1 MRAYKAS
8 IYMVP
13 LLSGLLFSSIALG
26 QATQDQGAQQG
37 EQPGAM
43 TEEQAANF
51 DQQELEQFADA
62 YVKVGEI
69 HTEYSQRLQEVDST
83 DEAQSLQQE
92 ANDEMVEA
100 IRDTGLE
107 VQDYSAIAAAL
118 ERDPEMRQDVVAMIE
133 ERQ

>member
-8 IYMVP
+8 VYLVP

-26 QATQDQGAQQG
+26 QAAQDQQGQQ
-37 EQPGAM
+37 QPGAM
-43 TEEQAANF
+43 TEQQAPDF
-51 DQQELEQFADA
+51 DRQELEQFADA

-83 DEAQSLQQE
+83 EDAQTLQQE
-92 ANDEMVEA
+92 ANDEMVQA

-118 ERDPEMRQDVVAMIE
+118 ERDPEMRQEVVGMIE
-133 ERQ
+133 QRQ

>member
-8 IYMVP
+8 VYLVP

-26 QATQDQGAQQG
+26 QAAQDQQGQQ
-37 EQPGAM
+37 QPGAM
-43 TEEQAANF
+43 TEQQAPDF
-51 DQQELEQFADA
+51 DRQELEQFADA

-83 DEAQSLQQE
+83 EDAQTLQQE
-92 ANDEMVEA
+92 ANDEMVQA

-118 ERDPEMRQDVVAMIE
+118 ERDPEMRQEVVGMIE
-133 ERQ
+133 QPL